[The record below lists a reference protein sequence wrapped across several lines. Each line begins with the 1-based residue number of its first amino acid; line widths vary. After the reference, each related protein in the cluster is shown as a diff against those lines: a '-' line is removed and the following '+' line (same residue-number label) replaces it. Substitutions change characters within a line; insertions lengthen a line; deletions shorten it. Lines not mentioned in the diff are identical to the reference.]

1 MNRLITL
8 LFILLSL
15 NSIAQESWKKNGL
28 IPTMSWGG
36 ISEAE
41 ISESS
46 YRKLKEVG
54 VTIDIAFFSKA
65 DAIAAGRVGLAIMK
79 AHVDK
84 LPASAGELHNSQI
97 GWAKEIDESFAKWMI
112 NNVDKNF
119 KASPGWPIKH

>member
-8 LFILLSL
+8 LFILLSF

-54 VTIDIAFFSKA
+54 VTIDIAFFQRQMRLPQVWMLHKKQ
-65 DAIAAGRVGLAIMK
+65 GL
-79 AHVDK
+79 
-84 LPASAGELHNSQI
+84 NY
-97 GWAKEIDESFAKWMI
+97 
-112 NNVDKNF
+112 
-119 KASPGWPIKH
+119 